1 MVISTKLFGNKAENV
16 TYTLL
21 SLLAIWLTSGLL
33 FFLFSRLSFLQRRE
47 QKDPSN
53 HPVLYRK
60 SSLGF

>member
-1 MVISTKLFGNKAENV
+1 MVLSTELFENKVENV

-47 QKDPSN
+47 QKEPSN
-53 HPVLYRK
+53 HPVLYK
-60 SSLGF
+60 KN